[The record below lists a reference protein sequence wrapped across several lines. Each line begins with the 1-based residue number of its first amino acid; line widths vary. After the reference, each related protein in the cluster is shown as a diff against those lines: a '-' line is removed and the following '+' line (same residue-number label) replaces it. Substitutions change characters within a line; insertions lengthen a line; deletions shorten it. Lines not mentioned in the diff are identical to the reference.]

1 MGYCSLFGV
10 NDWLVYLALV
20 CIPTEDGW
28 ERGRISY
35 SASNQG
41 KSTSVAISPD
51 VIDDRF

>member
-28 ERGRISY
+28 ERGKKFAIINEL
-35 SASNQG
+35 SAIRLELLTGILSF
-41 KSTSVAISPD
+41 D
-51 VIDDRF
+51 